1 MPFTFYALWLLP
13 PQIQSTHSFT
23 LFLYFSVRA
32 SSFYF
37 SSLFFLCPFGE
48 CKSLKV
54 ALLFVFSPLEGKND
68 PKTSSRLLIVD
79 RTAVTLKH
87 LPFLHI
93 IPLDSSFLAF
103 WQIPKQ
109 WAKQEQQQNLYS
121 CRLGDNCQCFCQCE
135 QRLWRCA
142 LVSLHV
148 CMKISFSAALRAR
161 KRQMV
166 HSQSETAKRIW
177 LSDSAWRLRLRRQW
191 MPPLTFWP
199 HTPVTMR

>member
-1 MPFTFYALWLLP
+1 MSGHVEVFVSRKSCKASSKAFQANSVPLALCLVTCQSTICLSLIGSLVSLSPETDLSSLFAHSCLKSLNAIYFYALWLLP

-109 WAKQEQQQNLYS
+109 WAKQEQQQTL
-121 CRLGDNCQCFCQCE
+121 
-135 QRLWRCA
+135 
-142 LVSLHV
+142 
-148 CMKISFSAALRAR
+148 
-161 KRQMV
+161 
-166 HSQSETAKRIW
+166 
-177 LSDSAWRLRLRRQW
+177 
-191 MPPLTFWP
+191 
-199 HTPVTMR
+199 